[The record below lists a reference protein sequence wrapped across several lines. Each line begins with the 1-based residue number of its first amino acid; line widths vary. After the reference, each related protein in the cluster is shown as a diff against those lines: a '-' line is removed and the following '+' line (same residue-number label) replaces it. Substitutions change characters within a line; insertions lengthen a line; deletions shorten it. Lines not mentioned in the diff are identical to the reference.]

1 MIILGYFL
9 NAVGTVLGTVITIL
23 MWLFIAHAVLS
34 WVSPDP
40 RNPIVNFIYSATN
53 PMLSRVRSKIK
64 PIGMFDLSVIIVL
77 LVLVSE
83 CFIST
88 INLVTFLTPTQRFNL
103 LNIFIP

>member
-77 LVLVSE
+77 LVLV
-83 CFIST
+83 FLDAF
-88 INLVTFLTPTQRFNL
+88 LVNVIKDYAAQL
-103 LNIFIP
+103 LMARSLG